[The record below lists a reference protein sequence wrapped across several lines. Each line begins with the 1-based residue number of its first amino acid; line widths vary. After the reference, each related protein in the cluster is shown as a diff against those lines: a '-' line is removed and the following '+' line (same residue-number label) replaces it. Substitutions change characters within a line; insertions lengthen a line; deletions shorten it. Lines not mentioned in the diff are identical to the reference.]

1 MAVKFM
7 SIREKKKNGGQFFL
21 NPGLLTRELK
31 TPERLWMAVLLL
43 NQYEA
48 TPTIEEFSK
57 ISELSLGFISK
68 FANILRQSGFLAEG
82 QRLKILNPRYLLD
95 IIRDLYFFE
104 ANQLTPYYS
113 DETPEQLIE
122 KMATLKKTYA
132 LTRMCGAALIAPF
145 VRYQYFDF
153 YIPSEDDLP
162 YWKETLELVDVEAV
176 GNVNIVVPQNS
187 RILKQ
192 TQFIRGCQIVNNI
205 QLYLDLYKYPARG
218 REQAEYLREQV
229 IKI

>member
-1 MAVKFM
+1 MDN
-7 SIREKKKNGGQFFL
+7 REKNKRNGGRFFL
-21 NPGLLTRELK
+21 NPGLLAQELK

-43 NQYEA
+43 NQYET

-57 ISELSLGFISK
+57 ISDLSYGFISK
-68 FANILRQSGFLAEG
+68 FANILRQAGFLAEG
-82 QRLKILNPRYLLD
+82 QRLKLQNPRSLLD
-95 IIRDLYFFE
+95 LIRDAYFFE
-104 ANQLTPYYS
+104 TNEVTPYYS
-113 DETPEQLIE
+113 DKSPEQLIE
-122 KMATLKKTYA
+122 KMASLKKTYA

-153 YIPSEDDLP
+153 YIPNKEDLP
-162 YWKETLELVDVEAV
+162 YWKGALDLVDVEAV
-176 GNVNIVVPQNS
+176 GNVNIIVPQNS

-192 TQFIRGCQIVNNI
+192 TQDVKGCQIVNNI

-218 REQAEYLREQV
+218 REQAEHLREQA

>member
-1 MAVKFM
+1 MAN
-7 SIREKKKNGGQFFL
+7 REKKQSGGQFFL
-21 NPGLLTRELK
+21 NPGLIAQELK
-31 TPERLWMAVLLL
+31 TPERLWMVILLL

-57 ISELSLGFISK
+57 ISDLSYGFISK
-68 FANILRQSGFLAEG
+68 FANILRQAGFLTKG
-82 QRLKILNPRYLLD
+82 QRLKLQNPRSLLD
-95 IIRDLYFFE
+95 IIRDAYFFE
-104 ANQLTPYYS
+104 ANQVTPYYS
-113 DETPEQLIE
+113 DKTPDQLIE
-122 KMATLKKTYA
+122 KMASLKKPYA

-153 YIPSEDDLP
+153 YIPGEDDLP
-162 YWKETLELVDVEAV
+162 YWKKTLELVDVEAV
-176 GNVNIVVPQNS
+176 GNVNIIVPQNN

-192 TQFIRGCQIVNNI
+192 IQVVKGCQIVNNI

-218 REQAEYLREQV
+218 REQAEHLREQV

>member
-1 MAVKFM
+1 M
-7 SIREKKKNGGQFFL
+7 SNRENKTRGQFFL
-21 NPGLLTRELK
+21 KPGLLAQELK
-31 TPERLWMAVLLL
+31 TPERLWMAVFLL
-43 NQYEA
+43 NQHES

-57 ISELSLGFISK
+57 ISDLSYGLISK
-68 FANILRQSGFLAEG
+68 FANILRQAGFLAEG
-82 QRLKILNPRYLLD
+82 QRLKLQNPRSLLD
-95 IIRDLYFFE
+95 IIRDAYFFE

-113 DETPEQLIE
+113 DKTPEQLME
-122 KMATLKKTYA
+122 KMAMLKKPYA

-192 TQFIRGCQIVNNI
+192 TQFIKGCQIVNNI

>member
-1 MAVKFM
+1 MPN
-7 SIREKKKNGGQFFL
+7 REKKQNGGSFYL
-21 NPGLLTRELK
+21 NPGLLTQELK

-43 NQYEA
+43 NQYET

-57 ISELSLGFISK
+57 ISDLSFGFISK
-68 FANILRQSGFLAEG
+68 FANILRQAGFLAEG
-82 QRLKILNPRYLLD
+82 QRLKLQNPRSLLD
-95 IIRDLYFFE
+95 IIRAAYFFE
-104 ANQLTPYYS
+104 TNEVTPYYS
-113 DETPEQLIE
+113 DKAPDQLTK
-122 KMATLKKTYA
+122 KMTTLKKPYA

-153 YIPSEDDLP
+153 YIPGEDDLP

-176 GNVNIVVPQNS
+176 GNVNIIVPQNS
-187 RILKQ
+187 RILNQ
-192 TQFIRGCQIVNNI
+192 TQVVKGCQIVNNI

-218 REQAEYLREQV
+218 REQAEHLREQV

>member
-1 MAVKFM
+1 MAN
-7 SIREKKKNGGQFFL
+7 REKKKSGAQFFL
-21 NPGLLTRELK
+21 KPGLLAQELK
-31 TPERLWMAVLLL
+31 TPERLWMVVLLL
-43 NQYEA
+43 NQYRA

-57 ISELSLGFISK
+57 TSDLSLGFISK
-68 FANILRQSGFLAEG
+68 FANILRQAGFLAEG
-82 QRLKILNPRYLLD
+82 QRLKILNARSLLD
-95 IIRDLYFFE
+95 IIRDVYFFE

-113 DETPEQLIE
+113 DKTPEQLIK
-122 KMATLKKTYA
+122 KMATLDKQYA
-132 LTRMCGAALIAPF
+132 LTRMCGASLIAPF

-153 YIPSEDDLP
+153 YILTEDDLP
-162 YWKETLELVDVEAV
+162 YWKKALDLTDVEAA

-192 TQFIRGCQIVNNI
+192 TQVVKGCRIVNNI

-218 REQAEYLREQV
+218 REQAEFLREQV